1 MVLFATYRNARL
13 VPKNFMKPWVDWHR
27 SIGEYWNNRPWAHGA
42 FLMPGFSG
50 MTTFLF
56 WLVPWYVLQRQYMIK
71 EWDNDEY
78 ERTLLQ
84 RWGPSL
90 EDVRKN
96 LSPED
101 QARARGFYFFER
113 VHGNFLPAKW
123 KYAPAGGDFATASH
137 AAH

>member
-56 WLVPWYVLQRQYMIK
+56 WLVPWYVLQR
-71 EWDNDEY
+71 
-78 ERTLLQ
+78 
-84 RWGPSL
+84 WGPSL